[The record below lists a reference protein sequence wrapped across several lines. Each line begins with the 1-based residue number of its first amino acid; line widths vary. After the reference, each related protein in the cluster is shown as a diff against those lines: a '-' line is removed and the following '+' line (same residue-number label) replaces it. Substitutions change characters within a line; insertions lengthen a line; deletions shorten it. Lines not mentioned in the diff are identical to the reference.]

1 MTQQQQRE
9 LGLAEAEL
17 ARAELYD
24 TLGQLRDRLNY
35 AKRIDDAT
43 ERVGMRI
50 REERQQRPLVFV
62 AGVVAV
68 AATAGVVVWAIA
80 KRASKNLRS

>member
-1 MTQQQQRE
+1 MNSQDRKQ
-9 LGLAEAEL
+9 LGIAEADA

-24 TLGQLRDRLNY
+24 TLGQLSDRLNY

-43 ERVGMRI
+43 QRVGLRI
-50 REERQQRPLVFV
+50 REERTERPLVFV

-68 AATAGVVVWAIA
+68 AATAGVIVWAIA
-80 KRASKNLRS
+80 KRAGRNFRA

>member
-1 MTQQQQRE
+1 MNSNEARQR
-9 LGLAEAEL
+9 GVAEAQA

-24 TLGQLRDRLNY
+24 TLGQLTERLNY

-43 ERVGMRI
+43 ERAAAKL
-50 REERQQRPLVFV
+50 REQRREKPLAFV

-68 AATAGVVVWAIA
+68 AGVAGVVVWAIA
-80 KRASKNLRS
+80 KRASRSLR

>member
-1 MTQQQQRE
+1 MSHHDERA
-9 LGLAEAEL
+9 LGVAEAQA

-24 TLGQLRDRLNY
+24 TLGQLSDRLNY

-43 ERVGMRI
+43 ERMTVRI
-50 REERQQRPLVFV
+50 QEERRERPLVFV

-68 AATAGVVVWAIA
+68 AAAAGAVVWAIA
-80 KRASKNLRS
+80 RKASRNLR

>member
-1 MTQQQQRE
+1 MSQHDPRA
-9 LGLAEAEL
+9 LGVADAQA

-24 TLGQLRDRLNY
+24 TLGQLSERLNY

-43 ERVGMRI
+43 ARVGERI
-50 REERQQRPLVFV
+50 REERRARPLVFV

-68 AATAGVVVWAIA
+68 AATAGVLVWSIA
-80 KRASKNLRS
+80 RKAGRNLR

>member
-1 MTQQQQRE
+1 MSQHDARQV
-9 LGLAEAEL
+9 GIAEAQA

-24 TLGQLRDRLNY
+24 TLGQLSDRLNY

-43 ERVGMRI
+43 ERLGVKI
-50 REERQQRPLVFV
+50 RTERAERPLVFI

-68 AATAGVVVWAIA
+68 AATAGAVVWAIA
-80 KRASKNLRS
+80 RKAGKNLR